1 MFHGYASTEAV
12 LDIDSNFD
20 NYYSSYSLAVITKKQ
35 AQEYIPKDRFVMKLL
50 FVTKTYCQHSRKFF
64 LSKTMCY
71 D

>member
-35 AQEYIPKDRFVMKLL
+35 AQEYIPKD
-50 FVTKTYCQHSRKFF
+50 
-64 LSKTMCY
+64 
-71 D
+71 